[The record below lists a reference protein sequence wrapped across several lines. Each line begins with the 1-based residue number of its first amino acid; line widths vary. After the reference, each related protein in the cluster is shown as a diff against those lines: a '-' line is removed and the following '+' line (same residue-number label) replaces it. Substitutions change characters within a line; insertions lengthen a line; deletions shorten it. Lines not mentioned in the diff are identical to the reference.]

1 MFLSKTLH
9 TELLKAAEQNG
20 VNKMLTWGGVGAGVG
35 GAYGMFSDTGTTMEG
50 AFKGAILGGGAA
62 AGLKYYG
69 NKYAT
74 GMMHTA
80 GKVPSPTSFKGL
92 TGDALNDNLN
102 RLQDLGRF
110 TSGFEPRFIG
120 IGGQAKFSDNVLGA
134 TSYGN
139 SFSQQFST
147 ASKNFNDAVKA
158 NGGTRED
165 FINKGLGSNYKRDYS
180 TSIYSKKTTDF
191 FGDLKNQYNPGA

>member
-74 GMMHTA
+74 GLMHTSS
-80 GKVPSPTSFKGL
+80 KFPSAIPDFSLKGQ
-92 TGDALNDNLN
+92 GFNDSLNV
-102 RLQDLGRF
+102 LQDLGRL
-110 TSGFEPRFIG
+110 TSGFDPRFIG

-147 ASKNFNDAVKA
+147 ASKNFNDAVKRS
-158 NGGTRED
+158 GMTRED
-165 FINKGLGSNYKRDYS
+165 FISKNLSGHKRDYS

>member
-69 NKYAT
+69 NRYAT
-74 GMMHTA
+74 GMMHT
-80 GKVPSPTSFKGL
+80 GNFVKTPSSFNGL
-92 TGDALNDNLN
+92 KEEAFNDNLN
-102 RLQDLGRF
+102 MLQDLGRL

-120 IGGQAKFSDNVLGA
+120 IGGKAKFSDNVLGA
-134 TSYGN
+134 ISYN
-139 SFSQQFST
+139 NKLSQQFSA
-147 ASKNFNDAVKA
+147 ASLDFDAAVKA
-158 NGGTRED
+158 SGMTREG
-165 FINKGLGSNYKRDYS
+165 FISKSLDKYERSYA

>member
-69 NKYAT
+69 NRYAT
-74 GMMHTA
+74 GMGHVVGESLDTLKKA
-80 GKVPSPTSFKGL
+80 ADFSA
-92 TGDALNDNLN
+92 TGPVAFNEALNSRN
-102 RLQDLGRF
+102 DLRMMSQEF
-110 TSGFEPRFIG
+110 NPAYFG
-120 IGGQAKFSDNVLGA
+120 IGQNAKFSDNVLNA
-134 TSYGN
+134 TSINKRVAQTFQDVNTSYTTARN
-139 SFSQQFST
+139 SMSDT
-147 ASKNFNDAVKA
+147 
-158 NGGTRED
+158 D
-165 FINKGLGSNYKRDYS
+165 FIAGRLGTAERDRS
-180 TSIYSKKTTDF
+180 SSIYSSSNSLIK
-191 FGDLKNQYNPGA
+191 DLRSKYGSV

>member
-69 NKYAT
+69 NRYAT
-74 GMMHTA
+74 GMGHVV
-80 GKVPSPTSFKGL
+80 GKFPSGTPDFSLKGQ
-92 TGDALNDNLN
+92 GLNDSLN
-102 RLQDLGRF
+102 VLQDLGRL
-110 TSGFEPRFIG
+110 TSGFDPRFIG

-139 SFSQQFST
+139 SLSQQFST
-147 ASKNFNDAVKA
+147 ASLAFNAAVKK

-165 FINKGLGSNYKRDYS
+165 FISKGLSGHERDYS

-191 FGDLKNQYNPGA
+191 FGDLKNQYNSGA

>member
-74 GMMHTA
+74 GMMHT
-80 GKVPSPTSFKGL
+80 GNFVKIPSSFNGL
-92 TGDALNDNLN
+92 KEEAFNDNLN
-102 RLQDLGRF
+102 MLQDLGRF
-110 TSGFEPRFIG
+110 TSGFDPRFIG

-134 TSYGN
+134 TSYN
-139 SFSQQFST
+139 NRLNQQFSA
-147 ASKNFNDAVKA
+147 ASLDFNAAVKA

-165 FINKGLGSNYKRDYS
+165 FISKSLGNYDRSYA
-180 TSIYSKKTTDF
+180 TSMYSKEI
-191 FGDLKNQYNPGA
+191 GDAFAILKNQYNPGA

>member
-69 NKYAT
+69 NRYAT
-74 GMMHTA
+74 GIMHA
-80 GKVPSPTSFKGL
+80 ASKFPSATPDFSLKGP
-92 TGDALNDNLN
+92 GFNDSLNV
-102 RLQDLGRF
+102 LQDLGRL

-134 TSYGN
+134 TSYAN
-139 SFSQQFST
+139 RFSQQFST
-147 ASKNFNDAVKA
+147 ASKNFDDAVKRS
-158 NGGTRED
+158 GMTRED
-165 FINKGLGSNYKRDYS
+165 FIGKGLDGHTRDYS

>member
-69 NKYAT
+69 NRYAT
-74 GMMHTA
+74 GMGHVVGESLNTLKA
-80 GKVPSPTSFKGL
+80 ADFSATDTDAFNK
-92 TGDALNDNLN
+92 ALNSRN
-102 RLQDLGRF
+102 DLGMMSQQF
-110 TSGFEPRFIG
+110 NPAYFG
-120 IGGQAKFSDNVLGA
+120 IGQNVKFSDNVLNA
-134 TSYGN
+134 TSINKRVAQAFQDVNTSY
-139 SFSQQFST
+139 
-147 ASKNFNDAVKA
+147 
-158 NGGTRED
+158 TRARGSMSDTD
-165 FINKGLGSNYKRDYS
+165 FIAQRLGTAERDRS
-180 TSIYSKKTTDF
+180 SSIYSSSNSLIK
-191 FGDLKNQYNPGA
+191 DLRSKYGSV

>member
-50 AFKGAILGGGAA
+50 AFKGALLGGGAA

-74 GMMHTA
+74 GMGHVV
-80 GKVPSPTSFKGL
+80 GKFPTTIPDFSL
-92 TGDALNDNLN
+92 TGKALNDDLN
-102 RLQDLGRF
+102 VLQDLGRL
-110 TSGFEPRFIG
+110 TSGFDPRFIG

-134 TSYGN
+134 TSYSN
-139 SFSQQFST
+139 RLSQQFST
-147 ASKNFNDAVKA
+147 ASQNFNAAIKTKGV
-158 NGGTRED
+158 TRED
-165 FINKGLGSNYKRDYS
+165 FIDQGLNGHKRDYS

>member
-74 GMMHTA
+74 GMMHT
-80 GKVPSPTSFKGL
+80 GNFVKTPSSFSGL
-92 TGDALNDNLN
+92 KDEAFNDNLN
-102 RLQDLGRF
+102 MLQDLGRF

-134 TSYGN
+134 TTAGN
-139 SFSQQFST
+139 RFSQQFST
-147 ASKNFNDAVKA
+147 ASQNFNATVKA

-165 FINKGLGSNYKRDYS
+165 FISKGLDGHKRDYS

>member
-74 GMMHTA
+74 GMGHVVGESLETLTKTA
-80 GKVPSPTSFKGL
+80 DFSATDPVAFNK
-92 TGDALNDNLN
+92 ALNSRN
-102 RLQDLGRF
+102 DLRMMSQEF
-110 TSGFEPRFIG
+110 NPAYFG
-120 IGGQAKFSDNVLGA
+120 IGQNAKFSDNVLNA
-134 TSYGN
+134 TSINKRVAQAFQDVNTSYTGARG
-139 SFSQQFST
+139 SMSDT
-147 ASKNFNDAVKA
+147 
-158 NGGTRED
+158 D
-165 FINKGLGSNYKRDYS
+165 FIAGRLKTAERDRS
-180 TSIYSKKTTDF
+180 SSIYSSSNSLIK
-191 FGDLKNQYNPGA
+191 DLRSKYGSV

>member
-69 NKYAT
+69 NRYAT
-74 GMMHTA
+74 GMMHAA
-80 GKVPSPTSFKGL
+80 GKFPSTTPDFSL
-92 TGDALNDNLN
+92 TGPGLNDSLN
-102 RLQDLGRF
+102 VLQDLGRL

-134 TSYGN
+134 TSHAN
-139 SFSQQFST
+139 RFSQQFST
-147 ASKNFNDAVKA
+147 ASKNFNDAVKRS
-158 NGGTRED
+158 GMTRED
-165 FINKGLGSNYKRDYS
+165 FIDKGLNGHKRDYS

>member
-80 GKVPSPTSFKGL
+80 GKFPTTIPDFSL
-92 TGDALNDNLN
+92 TGKAFNDDLNV
-102 RLQDLGRF
+102 LQDLGRL
-110 TSGFEPRFIG
+110 TSGFEPRFTG

-139 SFSQQFST
+139 RFNQQFST
-147 ASKNFNDAVKA
+147 ASQNFNAAIKA
-158 NGGTRED
+158 KGVTRED
-165 FINKGLGSNYKRDYS
+165 FIDQGLNGHKRDYS

>member
-50 AFKGAILGGGAA
+50 AFKGALLGGGAA

-69 NKYAT
+69 NRYAT
-74 GMMHTA
+74 GMMHAA
-80 GKVPSPTSFKGL
+80 GKFPSAIPDFSL
-92 TGDALNDNLN
+92 TGAGLNDSLN
-102 RLQDLGRF
+102 VLQDLGRL

-120 IGGQAKFSDNVLGA
+120 IGGKAKFSDNVLGA
-134 TSYGN
+134 TTYSN
-139 SFSQQFST
+139 TLSQQFSA
-147 ASKNFNDAVKA
+147 ASLDFNAAVKA
-158 NGGTRED
+158 SGGTRED
-165 FINKGLGSNYKRDYS
+165 FINKGLGSNYKRNYS
-180 TSIYSKKTTDF
+180 TSIYSKEANDF
-191 FGDLKNQYNPGA
+191 FGNLKNQYNPGV

>member
-69 NKYAT
+69 NRYAT
-74 GMMHTA
+74 GMGHVVGESLNTLKA
-80 GKVPSPTSFKGL
+80 ADFSVSGADFNK
-92 TGDALNDNLN
+92 ALNSRN
-102 RLQDLGRF
+102 DLGMMSQQF
-110 TSGFEPRFIG
+110 NPAYFG
-120 IGGQAKFSDNVLGA
+120 IGQNVKFSDNVLNA
-134 TSYGN
+134 TSINKRVAQTFQDVNTSYTGARG
-139 SFSQQFST
+139 SMSDT
-147 ASKNFNDAVKA
+147 
-158 NGGTRED
+158 D
-165 FINKGLGSNYKRDYS
+165 FIAQRLRTAERDRS
-180 TSIYSKKTTDF
+180 SSIYSSSNSLIK
-191 FGDLKNQYNPGA
+191 DLRSKYGSV